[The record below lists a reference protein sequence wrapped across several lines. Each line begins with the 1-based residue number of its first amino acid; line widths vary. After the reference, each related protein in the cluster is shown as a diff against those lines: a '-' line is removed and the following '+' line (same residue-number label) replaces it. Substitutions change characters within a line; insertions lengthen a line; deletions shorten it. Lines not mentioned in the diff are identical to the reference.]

1 MRLEKMYECYEFYQ
15 DYEYDIPRL
24 LSINNFIKKNNIQGK
39 DIATVLKEAKDIL
52 HLQSYR
58 SEIKNE
64 IEKLKQT
71 KNNYSLNQNTMKNLQ
86 PVPLGPLPR

>member
-1 MRLEKMYECYEFYQ
+1 MYECYEFYQ

-86 PVPLGPLPR
+86 PVPLEPLPRYYNW

>member
-1 MRLEKMYECYEFYQ
+1 MYECYEFYQ

-86 PVPLGPLPR
+86 PVPLGPLPRYYNW

>member
-1 MRLEKMYECYEFYQ
+1 MYECYEFYQ

-71 KNNYSLNQNTMKNLQ
+71 KNNYSLNQNTNYQQ
-86 PVPLGPLPR
+86 PVPLGPLPRYYYW